1 MSKDHE
7 TGSSMESEPELIP
20 DIYQYCDRWCERCA
34 FTSRCLQFRIES
46 EEREIDAVLQDLE
59 VFDVRF
65 WEDMGEAL
73 VQAMRLIREIAAS
86 EGMGDQEIER
96 ETMLSEP
103 PESFQKSAREYPC
116 AIAALVYAGMV
127 NEWFA
132 LFDDN
137 ALDDALQ
144 PGDRHPALE
153 EHLQIIRYYQYF
165 IYPKIVRAVEGR
177 MNDRAAGE
185 GEVQGDASGT
195 AKITLIA
202 IDRSLAAWSLL
213 YGYYPDREDSTLSI
227 LLHLDRLR
235 RSIEVLFPAARAF
248 IRPGFD

>member
-7 TGSSMESEPELIP
+7 TGSSMDGEPELIP

-46 EEREIDAVLQDLE
+46 DESEHDEVGQDFE
-59 VFDVRF
+59 VFDLRF

-73 VQAMRLIREIAAS
+73 IQAMRLIREIAAS
-86 EGMGDQEIER
+86 EGMGDEEIEGER
-96 ETMLSEP
+96 ALSQP
-103 PESFQKSAREYPC
+103 PDSFQKSAREHPC

-127 NEWFA
+127 NEWFSH
-132 LFDDN
+132 FDDD

-144 PGDRHPALE
+144 SGDQHPGLE
-153 EHLQIIRYYQYF
+153 EHLQVIRHYQYF
-165 IYPKIVRAVEGR
+165 IYPKIVRALEGR
-177 MNDRAAGE
+177 MSDRAIGE

-202 IDRSLAAWSLL
+202 IDRSLAAWSVL
-213 YGYYPDREDSTLSI
+213 YGDYPDREDSTLAI

-235 RSIEVLFPAARAF
+235 RSIEVLFPAARRF